1 MFHICIVRP
10 STTPHMKRETQIQ
23 SIDGNTVKM
32 IDGTTW
38 LVGDP
43 HNAPHALPHWQ
54 MASRVETEDFG
65 IDTYILH
72 ISSGEEAE
80 GEEGLTTAS
89 GRAWAERVTVS

>member
-1 MFHICIVRP
+1 
-10 STTPHMKRETQIQ
+10 MKRETQIQ